1 MKNIKNNAYDGLSN
15 STSDNAYDSALKSTA
30 DNAHD
35 SASKSTSD
43 NAYDSALRSTS
54 DNAHANSSGRTN
66 SEKTKYPLRKRLK
79 RELIGDFRK
88 YLSLFIMLTVVIG
101 ATAGMYVANGSM
113 EKTLEGGYE
122 KYNIEN
128 GHFALKK
135 VPTDRLLEKIE
146 AEGVTLSKQYNKEAT
161 EDIDGDGKKESDV
174 RLFVIREDM
183 NRICLMD
190 GQFPKTADEIAIDRM
205 HADNNEIEIGDT
217 ITVAGRKLTVSGFVS
232 FSDYSTLFRK
242 NTDIMFDALTFDV
255 ACMTREGYDLVDAEE
270 KYEYAFKYK
279 ESPANDNEQKV
290 LSDDFIPKLATL
302 AATGGMLDDAD
313 KALDLK
319 NRANKMQT
327 LMAEMAAQ
335 QQAIMAAGMGEEQQT
350 LMAAGMSEEQQTLMA
365 AGMSEE
371 QQALMAAGMGE
382 EQQEL
387 LTQEEL
393 ADIEE
398 YEPDFNELT
407 EFVPEYLNSAIHFA
421 PNDFGNDKMLVS
433 ILLYIL
439 VAVLAFIFAI
449 TASSM
454 IVKESAVIGTLRAS
468 GYTKGELVRHY
479 LAIPIAVTL
488 ISAVVGNVLGYA
500 WLKDVVVGMYYNS
513 YSLPTYETTWSSEAL
528 LRTTLIPVGITMLVN
543 IVVIS
548 VKMRF
553 TPLQFLR
560 GDLGSRKRKKA
571 IKLPN
576 IKFFG
581 RFRFRILFSNIG
593 GYLVMFFG
601 IAFVCVLLGFALG
614 VPSTLS
620 NYQENSADLMLAEH
634 EYVLMDSKDA
644 DGNELT
650 TSEPS
655 AEPYSMMTLLETN
668 DPHVGEN
675 ITVYGYMDDSRY
687 FKDADKMLGADA
699 AGNDTRKVLITSSY
713 ADKFSLGVGRKITL
727 KEQFTDVTYD
737 FEVAGIYP
745 LDGTLA
751 VLMHNDDFN
760 ETFSLEKGSFNGFL
774 SEKEITDID
783 GKYIASDIT
792 IDVILKVTKQLDH
805 SIGNYMTYFQFICVI
820 IAIVIIY
827 LLTKI
832 IVEKNSIS
840 ISMVKVLGYTASEI
854 KRLYIRITTIVVV
867 IATGAGIFI
876 GKVFLTYVWKVFM
889 YRMSGWFEFV
899 LTPLDMVK
907 MFIATIIA
915 YCVVVLLDI
924 RRIRKIPMTDAL
936 KNVE

>member
-1 MKNIKNNAYDGLSN
+1 MKNIKNNAYDDLSN
-15 STSDNAYDSALKSTA
+15 STA

-35 SASKSTSD
+35 SALKST
-43 NAYDSALRSTS
+43 A

-335 QQAIMAAGMGEEQQT
+335 QQALMAAGMG
-350 LMAAGMSEEQQTLMA
+350 
-365 AGMSEE
+365 EE
-371 QQALMAAGMGE
+371 QQALMAAGMSE

-668 DPHVGEN
+668 DPHIGEN

-687 FKDADKMLGADA
+687 FKNADKMLGADA
-699 AGNDTRKVLITSSY
+699 AGKSEGTAENEAGTAGNSDGTAGNDTRKVLITSSY

-867 IATGAGIFI
+867 IATGAGIFV

>member
-1 MKNIKNNAYDGLSN
+1 MKNTDRNARDGGLKETDRNARDGGLKNTDRNARDGGLKE
-15 STSDNAYDSALKSTA
+15 TDRNARDGGL
-30 DNAHD
+30 
-35 SASKSTSD
+35 
-43 NAYDSALRSTS
+43 
-54 DNAHANSSGRTN
+54 GI
-66 SEKTKYPLRKRLK
+66 KYPLRKRLK

-88 YLSLFIMLTVVIG
+88 YLSLFIMLTVIIG

-128 GHFALKK
+128 GHFALKNE
-135 VPTDRLLEKIE
+135 PTDRLLEKIE
-146 AEGVTLSKQYNKEAT
+146 GEGVTLSKQYNKEVP
-161 EDIDGDGKKESDV
+161 EDIDGDGEKESDV
-174 RLFVIREDM
+174 RLFTIREDM

-190 GQFPKTADEIAIDRM
+190 GDFPKTADEIAIDRM
-205 HADNNEIEIGDT
+205 HADNNGIKIGDT

-255 ACMTREGYDLVDAEE
+255 ACMTREGYDRVDAEE
-270 KYEYAFKYK
+270 KYEYAFKYND
-279 ESPANDNEQKV
+279 SPADDNEQKT

-302 AATGGMLDDAD
+302 AATGGMLSDAD

-319 NRANKMQT
+319 TRVNKMQNLVT
-327 LMAEMAAQ
+327 
-335 QQAIMAAGMGEEQQT
+335 
-350 LMAAGMSEEQQTLMA
+350 S
-365 AGMSEE
+365 
-371 QQALMAAGMGE
+371 
-382 EQQEL
+382 
-387 LTQEEL
+387 EEL
-393 ADIEE
+393 AEIKE

-421 PNDFGNDKMLVS
+421 PNDFGNDKILVS

-479 LAIPIAVTL
+479 LAIPISVTL
-488 ISAVVGNVLGYA
+488 ISAVVGNILGYA
-500 WLKDVVVGMYYNS
+500 WLKDVVVSMYYNS
-513 YSLPTYETTWSSEAL
+513 YSLPTYETIWSSEAL

-571 IKLPN
+571 IKLPD

-601 IAFVCVLLGFALG
+601 IVFVCVLLGFSLG
-614 VPSTLS
+614 VPSTLI
-620 NYQENSADLMLAEH
+620 NYQNNSADLMLADH
-634 EYVLMDSKDA
+634 EYVLTGSKD
-644 DGNELT
+644 DEGNTLA

-655 AEPYSMMTLLETN
+655 AEAYSMMTLLETN
-668 DPHVGEN
+668 DPHIGES

-687 FKDADKMLGADA
+687 FASAGEMLGAANADINPENKDKTEGISAKKESSTVTGKEESSTA
-699 AGNDTRKVLITSSY
+699 AGAEESSTAAGQKVLVTSSY
-713 ADKFSLGVGRKITL
+713 AEKFSLESGQKITL

-737 FEVAGIYP
+737 FVVAGIYP

-760 ETFSLEKGSFNGFL
+760 ETFGLGKGSFNGFL
-774 SEKEITDID
+774 SQKEITDID
-783 GKYIASDIT
+783 GKYIAADIT

-805 SIGNYMTYFQFICVI
+805 SIGSYMTYFQFICVI

-867 IATGAGIFI
+867 IAAGAGIFI
-876 GKVFLTYVWKVFM
+876 GKVFLTYVWQVFM
-889 YRMSGWFEFV
+889 YGMSGWFEFV

-915 YCVVVLLDI
+915 YGVVVLLDI
-924 RRIRKIPMTDAL
+924 RRIHRIPMTDAL